1 MLNRL
6 LRSVLVAFLRLLV
19 AGLLARL
26 PACGVAVL
34 QVPLSSGEAMDIMM
48 MRLLR
53 AIKCLRA
60 IRQGP
65 RPGAQ
70 RRAARGDGHEMG
82 GPVGHQTKRRRF
94 VFFSFFLIFFEG
106 LLLCCFCFAFSFLFL
121 FFLRS
126 GGGSGSQNGKAE
138 AAIWPCASGALWY
151 LGSSPWRCCDVFPTF
166 LQSCLIK
173 GFVPSERMYPA
184 LG

>member
-94 VFFSFFLIFFEG
+94 VFFSAFLLFFEG
-106 LLLCCFCFAFSFLFL
+106 LLLCLFL
-121 FFLRS
+121 FRVFFSFSVFLR
-126 GGGSGSQNGKAE
+126 GGGGVVLKTERQRRPSGHVPAE
-138 AAIWPCASGALWY
+138 PSGIWDLLPGDAATC
-151 LGSSPWRCCDVFPTF
+151 FPLF
-166 LQSCLIK
+166 SNH
-173 GFVPSERMYPA
+173 VE
-184 LG
+184 